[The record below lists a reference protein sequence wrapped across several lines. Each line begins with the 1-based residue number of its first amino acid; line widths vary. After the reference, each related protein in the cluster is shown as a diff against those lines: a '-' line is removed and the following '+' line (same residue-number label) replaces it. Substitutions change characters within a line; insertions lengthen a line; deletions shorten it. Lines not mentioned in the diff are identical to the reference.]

1 MILSVNNLKDKWHR
15 YFCNQILLLRHPTED
30 FLHNSFC
37 LPTDSSSSP
46 MNLDLSFTEGF
57 LLWIL
62 HSLLHIFHFSPF
74 ATFSLIGDI
83 LKKKRKKKRKKK
95 KAPFDPTSSSGYHF
109 IFCSCWEQNFLKR
122 VYWSL
127 SHIPQQHTHFF
138 LEDAIF
144 INFLAFKET

>member
-15 YFCNQILLLRHPTED
+15 YFCNQILLLRYPTED

-83 LKKKRKKKRKKK
+83 LKKKKEEKK
-95 KAPFDPTSSSGYHF
+95 SSL
-109 IFCSCWEQNFLKR
+109 W
-122 VYWSL
+122 
-127 SHIPQQHTHFF
+127 PHFF
-138 LEDAIF
+138 LWLPF
-144 INFLAFKET
+144 YFLLMLRTKLLEKSLLVPFSHSSTTYTFFPWRCYIY